1 MHVSRTGDAYSIA
14 LQGMRSSQQM
24 LLHGARQIA
33 FGGMDGYADAFVEIM
48 RARHSF
54 SANVKVV
61 QVQQEMD
68 RSLLDII
75 A

>member
-1 MHVSRTGDAYSIA
+1 
-14 LQGMRSSQQM
+14 M

-61 QVQQEMD
+61 QAQQEMD

>member
-1 MHVSRTGDAYSIA
+1 
-14 LQGMRSSQQM
+14 
-24 LLHGARQIA
+24 
-33 FGGMDGYADAFVEIM
+33 M

-61 QVQQEMD
+61 QAQQEMD

>member
-1 MHVSRTGDAYSIA
+1 MYVSRTGDAYSIA

-24 LLHGARQIA
+24 LLDGARQIA
-33 FGGMDGYADAFVEIM
+33 FGNMDGYADALVEIM

-54 SANVKVV
+54 AANVKVV

-68 RSLLDII
+68 RSLLDIV